1 MDVDHN
7 GEISLEELASI
18 MATHHLNPTREELTD
33 MIRNVDKNC
42 NGSVDL
48 EEFLEM
54 MLARAGQG
62 EEFDMEQ
69 IFKVFDRNGDG
80 RISSEELVQTMAAL
94 GETLTQEEV
103 VQQLDVKCVIVELC
117 TTLHYH
123 HYLAP

>member
-1 MDVDHN
+1 
-7 GEISLEELASI
+7 
-18 MATHHLNPTREELTD
+18 

-69 IFKVFDRNGDG
+69 IFKVSYGAN
-80 RISSEELVQTMAAL
+80 IWSVMELMFKVSYGANN
-94 GETLTQEEV
+94 
-103 VQQLDVKCVIVELC
+103 
-117 TTLHYH
+117 
-123 HYLAP
+123 